1 MKKRVA
7 ALLTAAAVMLTA
19 LAGCSG
25 GSASSAAGSSASQTQ
40 AASSAPKVGG
50 TLLVGLQ
57 GDPAS
62 FNPDAS
68 PDDFAYFV
76 EENIFSR
83 LVKTD
88 WNNKIIPDL
97 ASSWDISADGKT
109 YTFKLKSN
117 VKWHDGQA
125 FSSADVKW
133 TIEEIISKKGYLVS
147 SLGNV
152 TSIETPGADTVVFHL
167 KQSDSSLLTSLSFLG
182 AFILPKHI
190 FEGSDWTTNKAAQ
203 EPVGT
208 GPFKFADYQKG
219 VSISL
224 EANKDYFDGS
234 PKIDKL
240 VYKIIPDGNTA
251 LQAFKNGELDVL
263 GVVPPYAEVAGLKTA
278 EGTKTV
284 ENNTLS
290 RYYLTFNLAKKPWS
304 QPEVRQAIAL
314 SVDRSEILE
323 KAFKGVGKVAD
334 GFYAPGIS
342 WAYNDQAV
350 LPQKDIQKAQQLLE
364 QAGYKKNAQG
374 YYFSADIV
382 TFNMDPFLDTSTV
395 VKANLQAIG
404 IDAKVDSLEQAAWM
418 QRCLTDRDFDITI
431 MGGSVGPDPS
441 ALANRVGT
449 KGPLNF
455 MGYSNSKVDQLFEE
469 GGSLVEET
477 DRAAK
482 YKEIQKILAADLP
495 IVPLVED
502 ITVNVYKDYLS
513 GLPYD
518 DALGKAAM
526 TEFTYVTI
534 NK

>member
-1 MKKRVA
+1 MKKKMT
-7 ALLTAAAVMLTA
+7 ALLATGIVALTA
-19 LAGCSG
+19 LAGCFSG
-25 GSASSAAGSSASQTQ
+25 PSGSAADSSTPKAGS
-40 AASSAPKVGG
+40 

-57 GDPAS
+57 GDPTS

-97 ASSWDISADGKT
+97 ANSWEISPDGKT

-125 FSSADVKW
+125 FSSADVVW
-133 TIEEIISKKGYLVS
+133 TMNEIISKKGYLVS

-152 TSIETPGADTVVFHL
+152 ASIDAPDANTVVFHL
-167 KQSDSSLLTSLSFLG
+167 KQSDSSLLPSLSFLG
-182 AFILPKHI
+182 AFILPKHV
-190 FEGSDWTTNKAAQ
+190 FDGSDWTTNKAAQ
-203 EPVGT
+203 SPIGT
-208 GPFKFADYQKG
+208 GPFKFVDYQKA

-224 EANKDYFDGS
+224 KANQDYFGGA
-234 PKIDKL
+234 PNIDKL
-240 VYKIIPDGNTA
+240 IYKIIPDGNTA
-251 LQAFKNGELDVL
+251 LQAFNNGELDIL
-263 GVVPPYAEVAGLKTA
+263 GTVPPYAEVAGLQKA
-278 EGTKTV
+278 VGTKV
-284 ENNTLS
+284 VKNSTLG
-290 RYYLTFNLAKKPWS
+290 RYYLTFNLTKKPWN
-304 QPEVRQAIAL
+304 QPQVRQAIAL
-314 SVDRSEILE
+314 AVDRSEILD

-334 GFYAPGIS
+334 GFYASSIR

-350 LPQKDIQKAQQLLE
+350 LPKKDIQKAQKLLE
-364 QAGYKKNAQG
+364 QAGYKKDSQG

-382 TFNMDPFLDTSTV
+382 TFNMDPFQDTSTI
-395 VKANLQAIG
+395 VKSNLQAIG
-404 IDAKVDSLEQAAWM
+404 INAKVTVLEQAAWM
-418 QRCLTDRDFDITI
+418 QRCLTDRNFDVTI

-441 ALANRVGT
+441 ALANRVAT
-449 KGPLNF
+449 NGPLNF
-455 MGYSNSKVDQLFEE
+455 MGYSNPTVDQLFAQ
-469 GGSLVEET
+469 GVALVEESA
-477 DRAAK
+477 RAAK
-482 YKEIQKILAADLP
+482 YKQIQQILATDLP

-502 ITVNVYKDYLS
+502 ITVNVYKSYLS

-526 TEFTYVTI
+526 TEFTYVSI